1 MLKLGLQATAVAVAA
16 TACAGLAAVC
26 LQTGSALY
34 PSTIQ
39 PRQADGP
46 GVSLLQA
53 QGAASGQPA
62 STSAEQRGKL
72 WTPAGCV
79 VL

>member
-1 MLKLGLQATAVAVAA
+1 MMVLGLQATAVTAAA

-26 LQTGSALY
+26 LQAGSALH
-34 PSTIQ
+34 PSTMQ
-39 PRQADGP
+39 PQQAYGP
-46 GVSLLQA
+46 GVSFLQA

-62 STSAEQRGKL
+62 STPAEQRGQL

-79 VL
+79 TL